1 MRTVASLRSA
11 ALTVG
16 VVLAALLMQA
26 CTPSTG
32 GTAPAGSAPPTTDQ
46 GGSAGP
52 ASSASP
58 VRRLD
63 QPVTLRVLAS
73 NELQDMDKVLAA
85 ATEATNVKLELTLT
99 TSREGA
105 AEVAS
110 GKADGKYEAYW
121 FASNAYLA
129 LKPEAEGRIATS
141 TKIMTSPV
149 AFGLNDDVAR
159 RLGWDKTAP
168 TWPDLVK
175 AAAEKKFTFG
185 MADPANAN
193 SAFTALATVTTAL
206 TGGGSLKADDVNTV
220 ARQLRRFFAAQTWA
234 APSAVELANRFTAE
248 SGKAGT
254 PDGIINYEA
263 KFISLNKSGDLKKPI
278 TMVIPSDGIMSAD
291 FPFTLVN
298 GVDPSHREAFEVMSD
313 WLRSPTGQ
321 QMIMDETN
329 RRPAAPGVKP
339 DPAKFGDQILV
350 ELPFPTRRSVL
361 DRLLTSYLNST
372 RRVTQS
378 IYVLDV
384 SGSMKGER
392 IRALRNALIS
402 LAGGDSRVDSSGYEV
417 FREREKVTLI
427 AYDDKVR
434 QPQTITVPSD
444 DAGEGLRRIRTAA
457 SRLDTNNG
465 DTATYSALR
474 TAYQVADRQ
483 VRDNPGALTSVVLMT
498 DGEDNEGISEADF
511 RRYYTGLSSE
521 TRAVPTFTVK
531 FGPADPAELNRIAR
545 LTGGRTFSVEDTRL
559 VTAFRQI
566 RGYQ

>member
-1 MRTVASLRSA
+1 M
-11 ALTVG
+11 
-16 VVLAALLMQA
+16 
-26 CTPSTG
+26 
-32 GTAPAGSAPPTTDQ
+32 
-46 GGSAGP
+46 
-52 ASSASP
+52 
-58 VRRLD
+58 
-63 QPVTLRVLAS
+63 
-73 NELQDMDKVLAA
+73 EKVLAA

-110 GKADGKYEAYW
+110 GRADGKYEAYW

-129 LKPEAEGRIATS
+129 LKPEAAGRIATS

-168 TWPDLVK
+168 TWADLVK
-175 AAAEKKFTFG
+175 AAAEKEFSFG

-193 SAFTALATVTTAL
+193 SAFTALATVTAAL

-220 ARQLRRFFAAQTWA
+220 ALELRRFFAAQTWA
-234 APSAVELANRFTAE
+234 APSAVELANRFTTE

-298 GVDPSHREAFEVMSD
+298 GVDPTLREAYAVMSD

-329 RRPAAPGVKP
+329 RRPAAPGVKL
-339 DPAKFGDQILV
+339 DQAKFGDQILV
-350 ELPFPTRRSVL
+350 ELPFPTRRTVL

-384 SGSMKGER
+384 SGSMEGER

-417 FREREKVTLI
+417 FRKREKVTPI

-434 QPQTITVPSD
+434 EPQTITVPPD
-444 DAGEGLRRIRTAA
+444 DAKKGLRRIRAAA
-457 SRLDTNNG
+457 SRLDTDSGN
-465 DTATYSALR
+465 TATYSALR
-474 TAYQVADRQ
+474 TAYQLADRR
-483 VRDNPGALTSVVLMT
+483 VRDNPGALTSIVLMT
-498 DGEDNEGISEADF
+498 DGEDNEGISEGNF
-511 RRYYTGLSSE
+511 RRFYRGLSTE
-521 TRAVPTFTVK
+521 TKAVPTFTVK
-531 FGPADPAELNRIAR
+531 FGPADAAELNRIAR
-545 LTGGRTFSVEDTRL
+545 LTGGRLFSVEDTRL

-566 RGYQ
+566 RAYQ